1 MSEERDPR
9 VVFVATELRAA
20 EEIGAWLGTKGFP
33 CEVVPPEHAAE
44 PPDGI
49 GLTEHAPPGIEI
61 RVIDVDQAQK
71 ARDVIEEQR
80 EAIQA
85 IRARQERRASR
96 TGTVTAV
103 CEECGQ
109 SSEWPALDMGSTQD
123 CPHCGKYMDV
133 PDPDDDWDDVD
144 FGSEDEDAPPP
155 APPADAK
162 PADTP

>member
-9 VVFVATELRAA
+9 CVFVATELRAA

-33 CEVVPPEHAAE
+33 CEVIPPEHPAE

-49 GLTEHAPPGIEI
+49 GLTQHAPPGIEI

-85 IRARQERRASR
+85 IRARQERRANR
-96 TGTVTAV
+96 TGTVTAA

-109 SSEWPALDMGSTQD
+109 SSEWPAADMGSTQD

-133 PDPDDDWDDVD
+133 PDPEDDWSDVD
-144 FGSEDEDAPPP
+144 FGAEDGDVPPP
-155 APPADAK
+155 DAK